1 MPDDELES
9 HLAERLK
16 ETKDVASFSVASFS
30 RRPQPSESAEV
41 ERVLELPDH
50 LGGRKISDK
59 FTRSGAAKPVPQ
71 EAPKPKGLEHHLKE
85 RLAEVQDTPISRGG
99 KLEDTLEAYR
109 KMRRDMGGSG
119 S

>member
-16 ETKDVASFSVASFS
+16 ETKDVANFT
-30 RRPQPSESAEV
+30 RRTPPGGSAEV

-59 FTRSGAAKPVPQ
+59 FTRSGGAAPPPVEP
-71 EAPKPKGLEHHLKE
+71 PKPKGLEHHLKA
-85 RLAEVQDTPISRGG
+85 RLAEVQDIPLSKG
-99 KLEDTLEAYR
+99 KLDDTLEAYR
-109 KMRRDMGGSG
+109 KLRRDMGGSG

>member
-1 MPDDELES
+1 MADDELES

-16 ETKDVASFSVASFS
+16 ETKDVASFT
-30 RRPQPSESAEV
+30 RRPQGSESAEV

-59 FTRSGAAKPVPQ
+59 FTRTGKQQPPAPVEP
-71 EAPKPKGLEHHLKE
+71 PKPKGLEHHLKS
-85 RLAEVQDTPISRGG
+85 RLAEIQDTPISRGN
-99 KLEDTLEAYR
+99 KLDDQLEAYR
-109 KMRRDMGGSG
+109 KLRRDIGGSG

>member
-16 ETKDVASFSVASFS
+16 ETKDVANFT
-30 RRPQPSESAEV
+30 RRTPPGGSAEV

-50 LGGRKISDK
+50 LGGRKIADK
-59 FTRSGAAKPVPQ
+59 FTRSGSAPKPVVE
-71 EAPKPKGLEHHLKE
+71 EAPKPKGLEHHLKA
-85 RLAEVQDTPISRGG
+85 RLAEVQDLPPSRS
-99 KLEDTLEAYR
+99 KLDDTLEAYR
-109 KMRRDMGGSG
+109 KLRRDMGGSG